1 MIATSHSVTFKE
13 EAMFLQGPNFF
24 RENEAMMVVV
34 MEFCDLQS
42 LHRAITK
49 KVFKPHGKFSK
60 QATYVSSLT
69 TCFSFIS
76 ATAKHNTGCLCLHC

>member
-1 MIATSHSVTFKE
+1 M
-13 EAMFLQGPNFF
+13 QGPG
-24 RENEAMMVVV
+24 AMMVVV

-60 QATYVSSLT
+60 QATYVSRPQSSLLT
-69 TCFSFIS
+69 QHFPGIRRVSR
-76 ATAKHNTGCLCLHC
+76 